1 MKVTNGDLFICKEP
15 MERLREREDIPVKH
29 GIEIARLGRKLNE
42 YIFPIEQT
50 RDGLLK
56 KYGKQEGQKLSIEP
70 EDEGWEKFMK
80 EFVEL
85 MNMDAGEVVLP
96 KAKIPS
102 NINIPTKDLEALE
115 PFIEVVEI
123 KEVKD
128 A

>member
-1 MKVTNGDLFICKEP
+1 MLKVTNGDLFVCKEP
-15 MERLREREDIPVKH
+15 MQRLRERDDIPVKY

-42 YIFPIEQT
+42 LIFPIEQT
-50 RDGLLK
+50 RDGLVR
-56 KYGKQEGQKLSIEP
+56 KYGKQEGQNFSIKP
-70 EDEGWEKFMK
+70 EDENFEKFMK

-123 KEVKD
+123 KE
-128 A
+128 

>member
-15 MERLREREDIPVKH
+15 MQRLRERDDIPVKY

-42 YIFPIEQT
+42 LIFPIEQT
-50 RDGLLK
+50 RDGLVK
-56 KYGKQEGQKLSIEP
+56 KYGKQEGQNYSIKP
-70 EDEGWEKFMK
+70 EDKDFDKFVK